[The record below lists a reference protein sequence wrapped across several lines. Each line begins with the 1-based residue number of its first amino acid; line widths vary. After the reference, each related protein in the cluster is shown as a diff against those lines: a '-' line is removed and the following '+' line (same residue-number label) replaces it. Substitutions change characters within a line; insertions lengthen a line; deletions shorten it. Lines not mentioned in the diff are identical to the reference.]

1 MPPILF
7 PSYCLGLSQPF
18 AAEFGKSGDDKLKFL
33 TANDRYIARR
43 IAIPL
48 LATLVI
54 AAMLLV
60 LDQMLRLFDF
70 VAAEGGPVQVVFRML
85 ANLLPEYF
93 SVAIPLAL
101 MLGILM
107 AFRGLATTSELDVM
121 RAVGISYRRLLRV
134 PYFYALGL
142 IAVNVAIVGYLQPYA
157 LYYYEQLQYDLRS
170 GALGASIKVGQFN
183 KLGDGITLRVE
194 QSQDNGTDLSGI
206 FVDVGTKQGEHF
218 TATAQSGQFLSTD
231 DPNLLLLRLRD
242 GTAIQQSPKFEGT
255 RVLTF
260 SLQDL
265 PIDLPE
271 MDRFRMRG
279 GVKDQEN
286 TFFELLS
293 VARNPSFSVE
303 TRNAAWAN
311 FNFRAVELAVMLLIP
326 LLALALAVP
335 PKRSTSALGIVFSV
349 ILLVTYHKVNEFGEG
364 VAALGRTS
372 PFVSLWLPFFAFAA
386 LIIWMYYV
394 LAYVPGGQPIGAIE
408 KRVDKFAKWLRRR
421 FRIGRSRSEHTEP
434 TTP

>member
-1 MPPILF
+1 
-7 PSYCLGLSQPF
+7 
-18 AAEFGKSGDDKLKFL
+18 
-33 TANDRYIARR
+33 
-43 IAIPL
+43 
-48 LATLVI
+48 
-54 AAMLLV
+54 MLLV

-70 VAAEGGPVQVVFRML
+70 VAAEGGPVGVVFRML

-134 PYFYALGL
+134 PYLYAFAL

-183 KLGDGITLRVE
+183 NLGDDITLRVE
-194 QSQDNGTDLSGI
+194 QSRDNGTDLSGI
-206 FVDVGTKQGEHF
+206 FVDVATEEGEHY
-218 TATAQSGQFLSTD
+218 TATAKSGQFLSTE
-231 DPNLLLLRLRD
+231 DPNLLLLRLRN
-242 GTAIQQSPKFEGT
+242 GTALQQSSKFEGT

-260 SLQDL
+260 ALQDL
-265 PIDLPE
+265 PIDLPA

-279 GVKDQEN
+279 GIEDQEN
-286 TFFELLS
+286 TFFELLGI
-293 VARNPSFSVE
+293 AQNPSYPSA
-303 TRNAAWAN
+303 TRNAAMAN
-311 FNFRAVELAVMLLIP
+311 FNFRMVELAVMLLIP
-326 LLALALAVP
+326 LLAISLAVP
-335 PKRSTSALGIVFSV
+335 PKRSSSALGVVASI

-364 VAALGRTS
+364 VAALGKVS
-372 PFVSLWLPFFAFAA
+372 PLVSLWLPFAAFAA

-408 KRVDKFAKWLRRR
+408 KHTDKFGKWLRSR
-421 FRIGRSRSEHTEP
+421 FRFGRSRDRAKAATS
-434 TTP
+434 

>member
-1 MPPILF
+1 M
-7 PSYCLGLSQPF
+7 
-18 AAEFGKSGDDKLKFL
+18 KLL

-48 LATLVI
+48 IATLVI

-85 ANLLPEYF
+85 ANLLPQYF
-93 SVAIPLAL
+93 GVAIPLAL

-134 PYFYALGL
+134 PYLYAFGL

-183 KLGDGITLRVE
+183 KLGDKITLRVE
-194 QSQDNGTDLSGI
+194 QSRDNGTDLSGI
-206 FVDVGTKQGEHF
+206 FVDVGTKDGEHF
-218 TATAQSGQFLSTD
+218 TATAKSGQFLSTA
-231 DPNLLLLRLRD
+231 DPNLLLLRLRE
-242 GTAIQQSPKFEGT
+242 GTAVQQSPKFVGT

-260 SLQDL
+260 AMQDL

-271 MDRFRMRG
+271 IGRFRMRG
-279 GVKDQEN
+279 GVQDQEN
-286 TFFELLS
+286 TFFELLR
-293 VARNPSFSVE
+293 VAHDPSFSME
-303 TRNAAWAN
+303 TRNAALAN
-311 FNFRAVELAVMLLIP
+311 FHFRAVELAVMLLIP
-326 LLALALAVP
+326 LLALSLAVP
-335 PKRSTSALGIVFSV
+335 PKRSTSALGVVFSI

-364 VAALGRTS
+364 VAALGRVS
-372 PFVSLWLPFFAFAA
+372 PFVSLWLPFFVFAA
-386 LIIWMYYV
+386 LIFWMYYV
-394 LAYVPGGQPIGAIE
+394 LAYVPGGQPIGSIE
-408 KRVDKFAKWLRRR
+408 KRFAKFGKWLRRR
-421 FRIGRSRSEHTEP
+421 LRIGSARSGEAAVS
-434 TTP
+434 

>member
-1 MPPILF
+1 M
-7 PSYCLGLSQPF
+7 
-18 AAEFGKSGDDKLKFL
+18 KLL

-48 LATLVI
+48 IATLII

-70 VAAEGGPVQVVFRML
+70 VAAEGGPVDVVWRML
-85 ANLLPEYF
+85 ANLLPEYL

-107 AFRGLATTSELDVM
+107 AFRGLATNSELDVM
-121 RAVGISYRRLLRV
+121 RAVGFSYRRLLRV
-134 PYFYALGL
+134 PYLYAFAF

-157 LYYYEQLQYDLRS
+157 RYYYQELQYDLRS

-183 KLGDGITLRVE
+183 KLGDDMTLRVE
-194 QSQDNGTDLSGI
+194 QSRDEGTELSGI
-206 FVDVGTKQGEHF
+206 FIDFKAENGEHY
-218 TATAQSGQFLSTD
+218 TATAESGQFLSTD
-231 DPNLLLLRLRD
+231 DPNLILMRLRN
-242 GTAIQQSPKFEGT
+242 GTAIQQSPDFTGT

-260 SLQDL
+260 AVQDL
-265 PIDLPE
+265 PIDLPQ
-271 MDRFRMRG
+271 MDQFRMRG
-279 GVKDQEN
+279 GVEDREN
-286 TFFELLS
+286 TFSELLR
-293 VARNPSFSVE
+293 VADDPSFSPEV
-303 TRNAAWAN
+303 RNAASAN
-311 FNFRAVELAVMLLIP
+311 FHFRAVELAVMLLIP

-335 PKRSTSALGIVFSV
+335 PKRSTSGIGVFLSV
-349 ILLVTYHKVNEFGEG
+349 VLLVTYHKVNEFGEG
-364 VAALGRTS
+364 VAALGRVS

-408 KRVDKFAKWLRRR
+408 KRVDKFAAWLRRR
-421 FRIGRSRSEHTEP
+421 FRFGRGTNGP
-434 TTP
+434 GGAKTA